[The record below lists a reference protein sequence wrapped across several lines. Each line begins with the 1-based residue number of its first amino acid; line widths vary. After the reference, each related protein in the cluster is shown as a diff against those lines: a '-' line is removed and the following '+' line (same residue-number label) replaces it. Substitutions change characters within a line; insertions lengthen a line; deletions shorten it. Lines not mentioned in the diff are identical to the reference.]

1 LVDPSLA
8 DFKSLEDEVKSR
20 VFPDYLWG
28 RGVRS
33 SELGVDPTY
42 ASKRIVGPGVS
53 DALFERMPRM
63 LSVDELTVPANSTVA
78 YSKGASESWR
88 SRSSPRLTC

>member
-8 DFKSLEDEVKSR
+8 DFKSLGDEVKSR

-33 SELGVDPTY
+33 AELGVDPTY
-42 ASKRIVGPGVS
+42 ASKIENR
-53 DALFERMPRM
+53 
-63 LSVDELTVPANSTVA
+63 
-78 YSKGASESWR
+78 GAGG
-88 SRSSPRLTC
+88 L